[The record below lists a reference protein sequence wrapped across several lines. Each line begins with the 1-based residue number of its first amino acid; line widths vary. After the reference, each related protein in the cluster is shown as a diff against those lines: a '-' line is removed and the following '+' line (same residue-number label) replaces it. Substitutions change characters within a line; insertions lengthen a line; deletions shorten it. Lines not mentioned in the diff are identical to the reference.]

1 MKDLLRKFSFMATVM
16 AIMMTGFTFAACSSD
31 DDDSGNGNYGELEDV
46 GLFTVEDKYE
56 CTDLNYGYWYRN
68 ANGTICLEFLNFNAT
83 SLSNI
88 PKNIHAVAIELPIKE
103 LAEGVYT
110 CDFDFDANA
119 NSEGGCSLFSYDN
132 TVTIAKD
139 NNKWL
144 VTVAG
149 INGIYQTYD
158 PDTYSEN
165 EKFTFLY
172 SGNIEYNKLFEEE

>member
-1 MKDLLRKFSFMATVM
+1 M
-16 AIMMTGFTFAACSSD
+16 AIVMTSFTFAACSSD
-31 DDDSGNGNYGELEDV
+31 DDDSGDVNYGELEDV
-46 GLFTVEDKYE
+46 KLFVVENKYE

-68 ANGTICLEFLNFNAT
+68 SDGTICLEFLNFNAT
-83 SLSNI
+83 SISNI

-103 LAEGVYT
+103 PAEGVYT
-110 CDFDFDANA
+110 GNFDFDANA
-119 NSEGGCSLFSYDN
+119 NSEGGCSLFSHN
-132 TVTIAKD
+132 TTVTIAKE

-149 INGIYQTYD
+149 SDGIYQTYD
-158 PDTYSEN
+158 PDTYSKN